1 MRLAADVALYQDGAR
16 IGNLNAGTMI
26 LRGERKETLERFT
39 LFINASEQEMFAP
52 QQEKQPSFTLMQIER
67 RAAASA
73 VSPTPSITPIGRKF
87 APMASPDSQDR
98 LTDSPSPKDAAG
110 EMPLEVADSPTPTVT
125 IFEITAPEEIVLKPT
140 LIPTIVMMTPE
151 ATPTA
156 RATVTLTPA
165 LTPTTRATVT
175 LTPALTLTPTKTI
188 TPSVTPTI
196 TITPTPTT
204 TPSPAWLLLDK
215 ITVQPGDTVSFA
227 VWLSNLE
234 LPCAGFA
241 IGMTFSEG
249 IMVKNVFIGGL
260 LSTQF
265 ALEFFSKS
273 ENTIVILGESA
284 TDTFSGSGVLVTMTI
299 EIASDAPLGTHAVQ
313 FLRSKLVDSN
323 DKAFSPLTNSGVI
336 KIVMPTPTPMA
347 SPTKTMTPSP
357 TFTPTK
363 MVTPTRTVTFYPTVT
378 HPIVTVRPTSTAVST
393 ITPTLTATP
402 KPTNLPT
409 ATPKPT
415 ATPTPQP
422 IWITPEKTPT
432 PQPTV
437 TPTNT
442 ATAIPTMTP
451 TATPTRT
458 PTIVPTSAPTNTPRP
473 TTLPTAVPTNTPQPT
488 AMPTWT
494 PTIRPT
500 AMPTQTPRPTVTP
513 LPTATPT
520 PTPTPHPTMTPLPTA
535 TPIVPFCQHVTQL
548 ARADC
553 DALIELFFS
562 TNGVYWTNR
571 TGWLLNYTPCSWHG
585 VTCAAGRVTSLNL
598 PSNNLSGAFPA
609 ELQSLTALQTLWL
622 YDNKLTG
629 ALPAWIGNL
638 TNLRELRLA
647 SNLLNGTLPNELV
660 NLTNLRVL
668 DVSQNAHLQGVIP
681 PQIGNLHSLYVLAMN
696 DTQLSG
702 ALPLSFIQLTNV
714 LALFYQNTN
723 LCEPQD
729 AAFQR
734 WLQGIALAKRSG
746 IACSATG
753 TPTATVT
760 PTLTATPT
768 LQPTATPTVTATSTL
783 QPTVTPIVTATP
795 TTLPTVTPTVTATP
809 TIQPTATPTLQPTA
823 TPTIQPTAT
832 PFPLFGDLNLDGI
845 VDSLDIHVMTE
856 CIQGKGSC
864 VGCDLNQDGVF
875 DVLDLLLVVHNMT
888 N

>member
-39 LFINASEQEMFAP
+39 LFINVSEQEMFAP

-67 RAAASA
+67 SAAA

-98 LTDSPSPKDAAG
+98 LADSPSPKDAAG
-110 EMPLEVADSPTPTVT
+110 EMPLEVADSPTPTMT

-140 LIPTIVMMTPE
+140 LIPTIAQTIVMMTPE
-151 ATPTA
+151 ATPMA
-156 RATVTLTPA
+156 QATV
-165 LTPTTRATVT
+165 
-175 LTPALTLTPTKTI
+175 TLTPTKTI

-363 MVTPTRTVTFYPTVT
+363 MVTPTRTVTFSPTVT

-520 PTPTPHPTMTPLPTA
+520 QTPTPHPTMTPLPTA

-553 DALIELFFS
+553 DVLIELFFS

-571 TGWLLNYTPCSWHG
+571 TGWLLNYTPCGWHG

-598 PSNNLSGAFPA
+598 SSNNLSGAFPA

-660 NLTNLRVL
+660 NLTDLRVL

-746 IACSATG
+746 IVCSATG

-768 LQPTATPTVTATSTL
+768 LQPTATPTVTAT
-783 QPTVTPIVTATP
+783 P
-795 TTLPTVTPTVTATP
+795 TTLPTVTPTV
-809 TIQPTATPTLQPTA
+809 TA

-856 CIQGKGSC
+856 CIQGKGFC

>member
-140 LIPTIVMMTPE
+140 LIPTIAQTIVMMTPE
-151 ATPTA
+151 AT
-156 RATVTLTPA
+156 TPMA
-165 LTPTTRATVT
+165 QATVT

-520 PTPTPHPTMTPLPTA
+520 PTPHPTMTPLPTA
-535 TPIVPFCQHVTQL
+535 TPIVPFCQRVTQL

-629 ALPAWIGNL
+629 ALLAWIGNL

-660 NLTNLRVL
+660 NLTDLRVL

-681 PQIGNLHSLYVLAMN
+681 PQIGNLHSLYILAMN
-696 DTQLSG
+696 DTELSG

-768 LQPTATPTVTATSTL
+768 LQPTATPTVTATPTL

-809 TIQPTATPTLQPTA
+809 TLQPTATPTLQPTA